1 MCAVKTNM
9 PKILSKKIGPKR
21 LCGVLFYTWILFS
34 VCGGAVAF
42 SNKPF
47 RQWTTH
53 NDLTYPTW
61 MICKCFD
68 VGDSCWR
75 ECKQDVY

>member
-9 PKILSKKIGPKR
+9 PKISFLKNRSKTI
-21 LCGVLFYTWILFS
+21 VQNAFYIWMLFS

-47 RQWTTH
+47 RQWTTQQL
-53 NDLTYPTW
+53 NLSNVDDLQ
-61 MICKCFD
+61 
-68 VGDSCWR
+68 VL
-75 ECKQDVY
+75 